1 MVAAP
6 LAVVVVT
13 PVAATW
19 VGAFENFRWTG
30 RDASALAALGILG
43 TICFPFAAHF
53 FARMQWHQAAARV
66 SRAWPTVVGVIQSS
80 RVERRRARSLMQ
92 HCLEVR
98 YAYEV
103 GGRTY
108 VGDALA
114 FAPRWFAD
122 GALVERLA
130 RKYPAQA
137 AVQVHVDP
145 SAPDNAVLETSEDFA
160 RQADWRIWINLGA
173 PFVGAL
179 IAGMRSLLP

>member
-1 MVAAP
+1 MVVAP
-6 LAVVVVT
+6 LAALVVT

-19 VGAFENFRWTG
+19 MGAFEDFRWSG
-30 RDASALAALGILG
+30 RDASALAVLGIMG

-53 FARMQWHQAAARV
+53 FARIKWHQAMARD
-66 SRAWPTVVGVIQSS
+66 SQAWPTVAGVIQAS
-80 RVERRRARSLMQ
+80 RVERRRTRSLMQ
-92 HCLEVR
+92 HCLEVH

-108 VGDALA
+108 ENSVLA

-122 GALVERLA
+122 EAQVQRLA
-130 RKYPAQA
+130 RKYPAMG

-179 IAGMRSLLP
+179 IAGLRSLLP